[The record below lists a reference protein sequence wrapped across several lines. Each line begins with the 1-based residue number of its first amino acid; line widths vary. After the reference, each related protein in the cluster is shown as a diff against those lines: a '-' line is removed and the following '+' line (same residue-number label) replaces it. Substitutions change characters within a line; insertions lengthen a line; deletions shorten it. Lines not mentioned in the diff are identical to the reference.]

1 MKRYLLTALLLVFVL
16 SSCGLSRNSDE
27 ENLNDLIMEYDDLLL
42 STYDSGEEEDAA
54 KTAVTPLFWYREL
67 ADADSF
73 DYSIDLEVNGDSALA
88 VIKGVFPGVLN
99 VYYVNDSLDTVVLEK
114 DFTDTLVRSV
124 TFVKDTLKEYHG
136 GWRVDR
142 ITGAEIYTQS
152 PAMMH
157 IDSVKLFKT
166 GVIDTMIREID
177 GFFGKG
183 EIIALPSGELI
194 DITIYSPD
202 TTGFFFIHSAF
213 RRSRFTYSSGL
224 YTGTFRVP
232 LISGAYRVAF
242 DGMTDGTLMETD
254 SAYSAYGWMLP
265 YKSE

>member
-1 MKRYLLTALLLVFVL
+1 MKRFLFSALIIVFVL

-27 ENLNDLIMEYDDLLL
+27 ENLNDLIMEYDDILL

-73 DYSIDLEVNGDSALA
+73 AYDIHLDINGDSASA
-88 VIKGVFPGVLN
+88 VIKGTFPGVLN
-99 VYYVNDSLDTVVLEK
+99 VYYVNDSLDTVVMEK
-114 DFTDTLVRSV
+114 DFSDTLVRSV
-124 TFVKDTLKEYHG
+124 TFVRDTLKEYHG

-142 ITGAEIYTQS
+142 ISGAEIFTQT
-152 PAMMH
+152 PALMH

-166 GVIDTMIREID
+166 GIIDTVIRGID
-177 GFFGKG
+177 DLFAKN

-202 TTGFFFIHSAF
+202 TTGFFFIHSALK
-213 RRSRFTYSSGL
+213 RSRFTYSAGV

-232 LISGAYRVAF
+232 LLSGAYRVAF
-242 DGMTDGTLMETD
+242 DGITEGSLMETD
-254 SAYSAYGWMLP
+254 SAYSAYGWMFP
-265 YKSE
+265 YRSE